1 MAVPHTCDAS
11 ALPGGR
17 TTGPE
22 ESPDAPRP
30 TDPPSTAADRGRRP
44 LSLFPSRGSP
54 KRAGASSS
62 FPTRTDPHLRDRRA
76 RRRRR
81 TSGGDGPRRVRRRAG
96 DDRPPF
102 LQRPR
107 PRERSRA
114 RDARTGSPAPRRDGS
129 PLLPDRGNAAG
140 ERGSEA
146 TPHGTPQRATH
157 THATRTARPRTR
169 ERQRRGSAGGTAR
182 GGHGRC
188 GRVGPGSPPPPS
200 PALPARLRAPR
211 RAHHPPRGSGVTG
224 GSRGARARARR
235 GPLRPPTT
243 GNNIPGS
250 GTARRRH
257 GTLSFAPRGS
267 SPDSERGGAGRSGH
281 TNARVPPP
289 KVGTRRGEPG
299 QSYAHRAGHGAGRGD
314 PRRVRR
320 ETPSTPFHRIARE
333 GTFLAEGGR
342 DGPGPTSP
350 RPRQPRERGKRRSM
364 ISNVARRGGS
374 AVSVRASL
382 YLFPSGGAFS
392 SVTRTGGTG
401 PRKSINYKLGPPRA
415 RPLRHHPP
423 ALHRTGRHS
432 NRLPLKPTSNGEK
445 NRKAG
450 RDSSTPPHGAQK
462 PTGEG
467 SAWWAAR
474 PISQELARDG
484 SSSPAHGG
492 GDGRREP
499 LSYRSPRPPHEHTF
513 AEEHRRRPDRAR
525 EGTHVGETGNAAAA
539 QYRAPLKI
547 GLERS
552 RSTARIAS
560 ETRAHKARS
569 GRACDAAHI
578 GQPSPGSEGGGP
590 HGPHTVGGA
599 KRARGGRRRSP

>member
-1 MAVPHTCDAS
+1 M
-11 ALPGGR
+11 
-17 TTGPE
+17 
-22 ESPDAPRP
+22 
-30 TDPPSTAADRGRRP
+30 
-44 LSLFPSRGSP
+44 
-54 KRAGASSS
+54 
-62 FPTRTDPHLRDRRA
+62 
-76 RRRRR
+76 
-81 TSGGDGPRRVRRRAG
+81 
-96 DDRPPF
+96 
-102 LQRPR
+102 
-107 PRERSRA
+107 
-114 RDARTGSPAPRRDGS
+114 
-129 PLLPDRGNAAG
+129 
-140 ERGSEA
+140 
-146 TPHGTPQRATH
+146 
-157 THATRTARPRTR
+157 
-169 ERQRRGSAGGTAR
+169 
-182 GGHGRC
+182 
-188 GRVGPGSPPPPS
+188 
-200 PALPARLRAPR
+200 
-211 RAHHPPRGSGVTG
+211 TG

-342 DGPGPTSP
+342 DGPDPTSR
-350 RPRQPRERGKRRSM
+350 RPRQPQERGKRRSM

-432 NRLPLKPTSNGEK
+432 NRLTLKPTSNGEK

>member
-11 ALPGGR
+11 ALPGAR

-62 FPTRTDPHLRDRRA
+62 FPTRTDPTFETDAPAADEGPPAATGPDASGDAPETTDRRFSKGRARERGHGPATPEPDPRPRGGTGHRCSPIVGTLPGRGGARRLHTARRNERHTRTRRA
-76 RRRRR
+76 RRGRGR
-81 TSGGDGPRRVRRRAG
+81 GNGKDGEAREGPLAAG
-96 DDRPPF
+96 TDGADGWDPGAHRH
-102 LQRPR
+102 
-107 PRERSRA
+107 
-114 RDARTGSPAPRRDGS
+114 PAPLFPLGS
-129 PLLPDRGNAAG
+129 APRGVRTPSHSG
-140 ERGSEA
+140 ERGD
-146 TPHGTPQRATH
+146 R
-157 THATRTARPRTR
+157 
-169 ERQRRGSAGGTAR
+169 
-182 GGHGRC
+182 
-188 GRVGPGSPPPPS
+188 
-200 PALPARLRAPR
+200 
-211 RAHHPPRGSGVTG
+211 G

-342 DGPGPTSP
+342 DGPDPTSR
-350 RPRQPRERGKRRSM
+350 RPRQPQERGKRRSM

-432 NRLPLKPTSNGEK
+432 IRLTLKPTSNGEK
-445 NRKAG
+445 NRKG
-450 RDSSTPPHGAQK
+450 RPRQLNTTTRRSKAY
-462 PTGEG
+462 
-467 SAWWAAR
+467 
-474 PISQELARDG
+474 
-484 SSSPAHGG
+484 
-492 GDGRREP
+492 GRRQRVVG
-499 LSYRSPRPPHEHTF
+499 RSPDLTG
-513 AEEHRRRPDRAR
+513 AR
-525 EGTHVGETGNAAAA
+525 ERRFIV
-539 QYRAPLKI
+539 P
-547 GLERS
+547 RS
-552 RSTARIAS
+552 R
-560 ETRAHKARS
+560 
-569 GRACDAAHI
+569 
-578 GQPSPGSEGGGP
+578 
-590 HGPHTVGGA
+590 
-599 KRARGGRRRSP
+599 RGGRTQRASFLPLASTPTRTHLRRGTPPKAGPRAGGHTRRRNGKRRRRSVPGTSEDRPGTLQEHREDRERDARTQSPFGKGV

>member
-1 MAVPHTCDAS
+1 M
-11 ALPGGR
+11 
-17 TTGPE
+17 
-22 ESPDAPRP
+22 
-30 TDPPSTAADRGRRP
+30 
-44 LSLFPSRGSP
+44 
-54 KRAGASSS
+54 
-62 FPTRTDPHLRDRRA
+62 
-76 RRRRR
+76 
-81 TSGGDGPRRVRRRAG
+81 
-96 DDRPPF
+96 
-102 LQRPR
+102 
-107 PRERSRA
+107 
-114 RDARTGSPAPRRDGS
+114 
-129 PLLPDRGNAAG
+129 
-140 ERGSEA
+140 
-146 TPHGTPQRATH
+146 
-157 THATRTARPRTR
+157 
-169 ERQRRGSAGGTAR
+169 
-182 GGHGRC
+182 
-188 GRVGPGSPPPPS
+188 
-200 PALPARLRAPR
+200 
-211 RAHHPPRGSGVTG
+211 TG

-350 RPRQPRERGKRRSM
+350 RPRQPQERGKRRSM

-415 RPLRHHPP
+415 GPLRHHPP

-432 NRLPLKPTSNGEK
+432 NRLTLK
-445 NRKAG
+445 
-450 RDSSTPPHGAQK
+450 
-462 PTGEG
+462 
-467 SAWWAAR
+467 
-474 PISQELARDG
+474 
-484 SSSPAHGG
+484 
-492 GDGRREP
+492 
-499 LSYRSPRPPHEHTF
+499 
-513 AEEHRRRPDRAR
+513 
-525 EGTHVGETGNAAAA
+525 TH
-539 QYRAPLKI
+539 
-547 GLERS
+547 LER
-552 RSTARIAS
+552 
-560 ETRAHKARS
+560 
-569 GRACDAAHI
+569 
-578 GQPSPGSEGGGP
+578 
-590 HGPHTVGGA
+590 
-599 KRARGGRRRSP
+599 